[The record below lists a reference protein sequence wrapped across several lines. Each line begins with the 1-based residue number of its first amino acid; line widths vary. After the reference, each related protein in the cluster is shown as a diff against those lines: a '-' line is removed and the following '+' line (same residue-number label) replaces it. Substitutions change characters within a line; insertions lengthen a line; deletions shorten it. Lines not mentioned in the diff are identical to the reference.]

1 MKKAFVSLVLLIAFA
16 AAAFIPGWLPFWV
29 PLGEHGVLVSKTGGI
44 DPAPISPGAFRWAW
58 ERLIPTNSRILRFK
72 LDDRTRAE
80 TVSGTLPSADLYA
93 KLLEGTPDFSYRIDL
108 SLAARVDPVAL
119 PSLVKEAKITDQS
132 TLDAWTDAELARV
145 GKSLAS
151 TWVSRARG
159 GNPLPTEQGELAASL
174 LAAAQSAA
182 DRRLTVTSVSVSGAK
197 LPDLALYAL
206 AERAY
211 ARYQDAKASRV
222 ERVADEE
229 AGRAAADYLELERLA
244 QWGELLTKYPILIDF
259 IAVTRSD
266 PVSSFRVLD
275 AVKKP

>member
-1 MKKAFVSLVLLIAFA
+1 MKKALVSLALLIVFA

-29 PLGEHGVLVSKTGGI
+29 PLGEHGVLVSKTGGV
-44 DPAPISPGAFRWAW
+44 DPAAISPGAFRWAW

-72 LDDRTRAE
+72 LDDRTRSV
-80 TVSGTLPSADLYA
+80 TVSGNLPSAELYS
-93 KLLEGTPDFSYRIDL
+93 KLLEGTPDFSYRIEL
-108 SLAARVDPVAL
+108 SLAARVDPAAL
-119 PSLVKEAKITDQS
+119 PALVKDAGISDQAA
-132 TLDAWTDAELARV
+132 LDAWADAELERV
-145 GKSLAS
+145 GKSLAT
-151 TWVSRARG
+151 TWVAQARDG
-159 GNPLPTEQGELAASL
+159 SPLPIEPGELAASL

-182 DRRLTVTSVSVSGAK
+182 DRRLAVTAVSVSGAK

-211 ARYQDAKASRV
+211 ARYQDAKSSRV
-222 ERVADEE
+222 ERVVDEE
-229 AGRAAADYLELERLA
+229 AGRAATDYLELERLA